1 MSNGNH
7 LPLLLFTFFLSQF
20 LSFFPSTHL
29 SSFLSIYLSIYLSIF
44 IYFYLS
50 IYLSILSLY
59 LPIYLY
65 FFLSL
70 YISFIP
76 SVGGTR
82 SSRRRAI
89 SSYPGEGEGRE
100 RSNTTQVR
108 AFYTALT
115 YIQSGSIG
123 TYNIQCH
130 VSAFY
135 RGVLDQIRS
144 GQVRLDEHYAS
155 LGGREAY

>member
-1 MSNGNH
+1 MF
-7 LPLLLFTFFLSQF
+7 LF
-20 LSFFPSTHL
+20 
-29 SSFLSIYLSIYLSIF
+29 YSIF
-44 IYFYLS
+44 IYVSTSDLLS
-50 IYLSILSLY
+50 FTSSLACPTGITFLYYYSLSFSLSFFLSFL
-59 LPIYLY
+59 LPIYLH
-65 FFLSL
+65 FFLSP

-115 YIQSGSIG
+115 YIPSGSIG

-135 RGVLDQIRS
+135 RGVLDQIKS